1 MAKKTGKTQ
10 SIPRW
15 ILSDLLT
22 HPEKDLDKLS
32 KKLERQVSQ
41 LERLRP
47 RLKQDVSSKIFE
59 QAYQLKESIAEIAA
73 TLRAFAFL
81 WFSENTQRQSV
92 RAFDAKVRERLTKL
106 ENRILFLDLWWQ
118 GLRPQKAKQLLS
130 QSGSLRYYL
139 ETLIRLKPHTL
150 SEAEEQVV
158 SVKDSTGRSAIEML
172 YGVLTTGFKFSLKI
186 GGKIH
191 TLTREELTTHVRH
204 PSVQRRRAA
213 YQELFR
219 VYSNHR
225 DMIGEMYK
233 TLVLDWKNEGVTLRH
248 HHTPIAVRNL
258 ANDIPDRAVSA
269 LLTTCRKNANLFQ
282 HYFRLKAK
290 LLKKRAFTRYD
301 LYAPIQSTSAH
312 YSFSQASKIVDE
324 SYRHFSPRL
333 AQLAN
338 RVIQERHLDAQIRPG
353 KMGGAFCY
361 SVTPRRTPYVLMNFN
376 GHPRDVSTLAHELG
390 HAVHGMLA
398 HQHSVLTFHSS
409 LPLAETASIF
419 GEQLLSEN
427 FLTQER
433 KAQSKRA
440 LLVTQLDDLYA
451 TILRQAYFVEFERTA
466 HQMIGEGTTIDAL
479 SQSYLRLLREQFG
492 RAVQVSEDFQ
502 WEWLGIPHIF
512 ASPFYCYA
520 YSFGNLLVLA
530 LYQRYKKEGQSF
542 VPKYLNLLSAGG
554 SASPESLLKPL
565 NVNIRSESFWQEG
578 FKRVQDLVMALE
590 DAMP

>member
-1 MAKKTGKTQ
+1 MAKSAVKAQ
-10 SIPRW
+10 SVPSW
-15 ILSDLLT
+15 KLSDLLA
-22 HPEKDLDKLS
+22 HPDKDFERLCR
-32 KKLERQVSQ
+32 KLEKHVSQ
-41 LERLRP
+41 LEQLRP
-47 RLKQDVSSKIFE
+47 RLTQNASSKLFG
-59 QAYQLKESIAEIAA
+59 QAYQLKEAISEISA
-73 TLRAFAFL
+73 TLHAFSFL
-81 WFSENTQRQSV
+81 WFAENTQQQKA
-92 RAFDAKVRERLTKL
+92 RAFEGKIREQLTKF

-118 GLRPQKAKQLLS
+118 GLKTSKAKPFLRQA
-130 QSGSLRYYL
+130 GTLRYYL
-139 ETLIRLKPHTL
+139 ETLTRLKPHTL
-150 SEAEEQVV
+150 SEAEEQVI
-158 SVKDSTGRSAIEML
+158 SIKNSTGRNSVEML
-172 YGVLTTGFKFSLKI
+172 YGVLTTRFKFFLKI
-186 GGKIH
+186 NGKKKS
-191 TLTREELTTHVRH
+191 LTREELMTHARH
-204 PSVQRRRAA
+204 ASAHRRKAA

-219 VYSNHR
+219 VYSDQR

-233 TLVLDWKNEGVTLRH
+233 TLVLDWKNEGVTLRR

-258 ANDIPDRAVSA
+258 ANDVPDQAVTA

-290 LLKKRAFTRYD
+290 LLKQKTFTRYD
-301 LYAPIQSTSAH
+301 LYAPVQSASTQ
-312 YSFSQASKIVDE
+312 YSFERAWKLVDE
-324 SYRHFSPRL
+324 SYQNFSPHV

-338 RVIQERHLDAQIRPG
+338 RVVQERHLDAQVRPG

-361 SVTPRRTPYVLMNFN
+361 SVTPRITPYVLMNFN

-427 FLTQER
+427 FLNQEKTR
-433 KAQSKRA
+433 QSRRA

-451 TILRQAYFVEFERTA
+451 TILRQAYFVEFERMA
-466 HQMIGEGTTIDAL
+466 HQMISEGATIDAL
-479 SQSYLRLLREQFG
+479 GQSYLHLLREQFG
-492 RAVQVSEDFQ
+492 RAVQVSKEFQ
-502 WEWLGIPHIF
+502 WEWLSIPHIF
-512 ASPFYCYA
+512 SSPFYCYA

-565 NVNIRSESFWQEG
+565 NVNIRSEKFWQEG
-578 FKRVQDLVMALE
+578 FKRIQDLVVALE
-590 DAMP
+590 KTMP